1 MMLLPISVIQ
11 SPSTV
16 VQHVLLRV
24 LIGVTYLTTFVSALA
39 VALVQRGLSGAREE
53 WAHFIGND
61 ND

>member
-1 MMLLPISVIQ
+1 MLLPISAIQ

-39 VALVQRGLSGAREE
+39 VALVQRGLRGVREE